1 MGFVSNMGQ
10 QMGGFQPAQ
19 GTQASNPFGIGGGNF
34 NMLPVDM
41 QGNYLTGNEGLSRG
55 VGMPTSDPREMDGTF
70 NLLGGG
76 NFPGA
81 VIDQPMLPPPGNYTG
96 GMPGMGGKGGMP
108 SDAPPGSML
117 GFPIDN
123 PPMPVSEPTSMGG
136 LPPAP
141 NAQMPLGRVSG
152 GTLGRPSASAP
163 MVPRGPG
170 ANNPGSPGNPP
181 PQPPE
186 RGMLTPPQGPQNRL
200 QPAPAAPAAPIVSQ
214 RARVPRQ
221 APVSMKGG
229 MARGAG
235 RGGLLR

>member
-1 MGFVSNMGQ
+1 MGQ

-96 GMPGMGGKGGMP
+96 GMPGMGGKSGGP
-108 SDAPPGSML
+108 LAQI
-117 GFPIDN
+117 PIDMN
-123 PPMPVSEPTSMGG
+123 GNLLNGVDGNYPEIQPMPEPTSMGG

-141 NAQMPLGRVSG
+141 NAQIPLGKVSG

-170 ANNPGSPGNPP
+170 ANNPGAPGNPP

>member
-1 MGFVSNMGQ
+1 MGMVSKNIGDA
-10 QMGGFQPAQ
+10 FQ

-41 QGNYLTGNEGLSRG
+41 QGNYLTGNEPSTPQVG
-55 VGMPTSDPREMDGTF
+55 VGSGGMPPGDAGVGFEQPMLPPGQGMPGMGGKI
-70 NLLGGG
+70 GGG
-76 NFPGA
+76 NNIPGA
-81 VIDQPMLPPPGNYTG
+81 VIDQPMLPPPGNY
-96 GMPGMGGKGGMP
+96 MGGIGG
-108 SDAPPGSML
+108 
-117 GFPIDN
+117 ID
-123 PPMPVSEPTSMGG
+123 PMPMPMPEPTSMAG

-141 NAQMPLGRVSG
+141 NAQIPLGRVSG

-170 ANNPGSPGNPP
+170 ANNPGAPGNPP

-186 RGMLTPPQGPQNRL
+186 RGMLTPPQGLQNRL
-200 QPAPAAPAAPIVSQ
+200 QPAPATPAAPIVSQ

-221 APVSMKGG
+221 APQSMKGG